1 MIKLKNILN
10 EGSADG
16 GKMAKTHVVYAMN
29 VKLNDKNSL
38 GDNEVETG
46 FRVSVKKGPD
56 AESRAKKLAQKHF
69 GKNFNSIIGIG
80 KALNPEKSSIS
91 EAGLKGAESVPS
103 NKRLAQLSDN
113 DKVKILQSVG
123 NLISFKVP
131 DWSKGRRNFWTVI
144 SAGKIVKK
152 KNLEGDIIF
161 FLPGKGPEKV
171 SPSYS
176 SVKELLDGVEWD
188 TMELRRES
196 VNEGK
201 EYKKGDKLKIKLKN
215 GKKFDVVFVDYS
227 GTKGIAFG
235 KFKDED
241 GEVVTKPFSLELIE
255 QTIKEGVSDIKGFRN
270 KPADTWN
277 DTMIKLVL
285 MRKVEGKTAVYRLET
300 DNWFRR
306 FENPGKGYGLMIRG
320 IKIAAQPTKAPSS
333 FAYGENQSVF
343 KTIVQYLPNEFDNV
357 EDDVKE
363 NYETAKGYIILGNKN
378 FTGFEMQEVLSIKDL
393 EGFIKANMGDYK
405 P

>member
-10 EGSADG
+10 
-16 GKMAKTHVVYAMN
+16 
-29 VKLNDKNSL
+29 
-38 GDNEVETG
+38 
-46 FRVSVKKGPD
+46 
-56 AESRAKKLAQKHF
+56 
-69 GKNFNSIIGIG
+69 
-80 KALNPEKSSIS
+80 

-113 DKVKILQSVG
+113 DKLKILQSVG
-123 NLISFKVP
+123 NLISFEVP

-152 KNLEGDIIF
+152 KNLDGITIF

-176 SVKELLDGVEWD
+176 SVKDLLNGVDWD

-196 VNEGK
+196 VNE
-201 EYKKGDKLKIKLKN
+201 
-215 GKKFDVVFVDYS
+215 
-227 GTKGIAFG
+227 
-235 KFKDED
+235 
-241 GEVVTKPFSLELIE
+241 TKPSIKEGKYYVTYNRGRGQGKGLEKEFDPKTFKPTGTLKVFSSYNDAKKYAEKMEKIFRNSIGGSTAYYVSDEKMNQIE
-255 QTIKEGVSDIKGFRN
+255 ETIKEGVSDIKQFRN

-285 MRKVEGKTAVYRLET
+285 MRKIEGKTAVYRLET

-343 KTIVQYLPNEFDNV
+343 KAIIQYLPNEFDNV

-363 NYETAKGYIILGNKN
+363 NYETAQGYIILGNKN
-378 FTGFEMQEVLSIKDL
+378 FTGFEMQQVLSIKDL
-393 EGFIKANMGDYK
+393 EGFIKANMGEYK

>member
-10 EGSADG
+10 
-16 GKMAKTHVVYAMN
+16 
-29 VKLNDKNSL
+29 
-38 GDNEVETG
+38 
-46 FRVSVKKGPD
+46 
-56 AESRAKKLAQKHF
+56 
-69 GKNFNSIIGIG
+69 
-80 KALNPEKSSIS
+80 

-113 DKVKILQSVG
+113 DKLKIVQSVG

-144 SAGKIVKK
+144 SNGKIVKK
-152 KNLEGDIIF
+152 KNLDGITIF

-176 SVKELLDGVEWD
+176 SVKDLLNGVDWD

-196 VNEGK
+196 VNEVRILTS
-201 EYKKGDKLKIKLKN
+201 YKKGDKLKIKLPS
-215 GKKFDVVFVDYS
+215 GKKFDVTFDAYS
-227 GTKGIAFG
+227 RTKGIAFG
-235 KFKDED
+235 KFKDKD
-241 GEVVTKPFSLELIE
+241 GEVATKPFNLDTIVE
-255 QTIKEGVSDIKGFRN
+255 TIKEGVSDIKGFRN

-285 MRKVEGKTAVYRLET
+285 MRKIEGKTAVYRLET

-343 KTIVQYLPNEFDNV
+343 KVIVQYLPNEFDNV

-378 FTGFEMQEVLSIKDL
+378 FTGFEMQQVLSIKDL